1 MDNIKFEDALRGL
14 EDILAKLESGSLPL
28 DEAIE
33 QYREAVKLVN
43 ICNERLE
50 NAAQEVRI
58 LTESADGSVTD
69 RDFINTDET

>member
-28 DEAIE
+28 DEAIA

-50 NAAQEVRI
+50 NATQEVRI

>member
-28 DEAIE
+28 DEAIA